1 MPIPSS
7 SSSHYLR
14 PILPRPTLSSEEPDA
29 LSETD
34 RTLAPVPS
42 SSPDSGT
49 HTTQSRVRSPPR
61 PSSRQRVQRAYSA
74 DPTPPTVQIRKLLP
88 TPPPSSENVSS
99 SMPVALGS
107 QRPKQVRESPG
118 TRVLAS
124 AWDKPSVPN
133 AQLGPIPP
141 GRLPVRPLIPRTVR
155 QIDHEGSQDT
165 VEANE
170 AREEEIRGM
179 IQGADRRHMQRK
191 MDSEDRA
198 WCAPVPRSTI
208 LQRTKAFHE
217 SMNED
222 STLDIDHCRV
232 CYQQQSPKSLVE
244 YTWVELEPLYSR
256 VEDKIPELDRD
267 HFLCVQCFPRSS
279 GATFPVCSDCK
290 TSLQQEKLP
299 YDCHVNNLSLG
310 CVHRYPGALRDLSP
324 LEERLIG
331 IHMPCGWITKLTID
345 VEKSTSGRYRK
356 HKRGHITVFP
366 NDVQGL
372 AANVL
377 PHPLVEELERLHVCF
392 VGPRTPVPSDL
403 SFMLS
408 VNPQHLKRALVWLRA
423 NNSLYRDIVISEDR
437 LQAWGKWC
445 PGTEVPRVLFERMV
459 PYELRAEDEIRT
471 GHYVPP
477 AERGRPDEPLRD
489 AHEVIASLEDRET
502 DAAQLEAESN
512 ARLGGPRIGGRDPDE
527 MDPRRVE
534 EELSELTST
543 GLMAT
548 EIAGEHSPQE
558 RLRLLRKATMRGCQ
572 WRRGQKRKND
582 TEDTRLRYRDTE
594 AYIVSSRSGDFADS
608 NDPDF
613 FPKTFPC
620 LFPWGRG
627 GPRILEEEG
636 DDEYGPESDEPHVRK
651 GYKPNG
657 FYLRT
662 WARLCLQRHENRRIS
677 YLRMKRSSF
686 ADIEQIVTSLTA
698 DEIEEAEQEYR
709 ETRAT
714 SNKKMAYL
722 IRELSAFGQRQHMS
736 NEERLHSR
744 RKIKSLCLKH
754 GMPSVWYTINPND
767 LTNEVNMKLAAF
779 RVADGAQAEQLMDKF
794 RKQIGRV
801 QHVVR
806 DAVSSAKFFH
816 RELGLFFQHCVSV
829 GEGSIFGKLSCY
841 FGCVETNERG
851 ALHLHGLLWLDANL
865 RLPDLFK
872 DIAEPNNAG
881 YAEQCCD
888 EGKARRYRRW
898 ESVFADIRHLTED
911 IASLDEVF
919 DAEANWVAHRCQ
931 MHSCGATCTK
941 YSFHDKKNKARNRH
955 PCRFK
960 APWALRERTEFTND
974 GLLHVRR
981 NHERINRYSPA
992 LAVAM
997 RHNTDTAFLP
1007 TNSAGLSMVYYA
1019 TNYSTKL
1026 DTPLWK
1032 RAALVKTVFD
1042 GMADED
1048 DDHALAAGDGTEKAA
1063 QRNNKTRRFLARTAN
1078 QIFTSRE
1085 LSAVEVCSN
1094 LLGYKNSYCS
1104 ETSWANV
1111 YLSTLYWAVFR
1122 RWGGLRE
1129 AAGPEMQQRVVPET
1143 IGFGAGGITLPSS
1156 EAYAYRG
1163 LLLRELCFYEYVS
1176 MVRHAKRYLSLPA
1189 TLTTMPKTQ
1198 KKGTTEGKYRYKTD
1212 LRHTFHDAV
1221 FSLQDGAGVAHDSP
1235 GIQGLLETL
1244 DTFGFSGLEDHP
1256 AVQNS
1261 NTQPHAQMKMPM
1273 RHLKA
1278 TKAAQERFHKERM
1291 LAIEGDE
1298 LGAGLFHPGAETGF
1312 GDGEAYAGFPARPE
1326 EGSSKPAATWVNITA
1341 ADTFQRAGAV
1351 IGADRTLNRMQTI
1364 ALGLICEALDEQRVN
1379 GADRQHL
1386 QYIGGGGGTGKSWL
1400 IDTLKE
1406 VFAAKEASSRLVI
1419 TATSGTAAA
1428 GIGGTTIHSAVGLAF
1443 RDAEGATVEPLSSTN
1458 LERAKE
1464 RWRRRDVLVIDET
1477 SMLGLQTLYDIDKK
1491 LRMLRGFPEKW
1502 FGGIPV
1508 VVLTGDFLQFPPVLQ
1523 KSLLSNTGGDIAVT
1537 GSTRSSSRAAERR
1550 WKESE
1555 AKKLW
1560 QGFTNVVMLEEQKR
1574 AEGDTQLLGF
1584 LERLREGRQTRE
1596 DAAMLGAR
1604 YDGKSKFDFS
1614 GGRRAVIPLNRHRW
1628 ELTLHAALAYGAETG
1643 RRVSIYLSNHRW
1655 ESRIPTAAER
1665 RAAMLLGDEGKLSAA
1680 GLFPYVEGMP
1690 VVITEN
1696 RYMGLK
1702 VVNGAEFTAAGIL
1715 HPPGLEEIV
1724 ITEKLSVFL
1733 GPPSGI
1739 LLRSEETIGLA
1750 FPHLPPDTVMLP
1762 SANFRVPE
1770 KHAKTLRPGLRD
1782 CNTKLG
1788 LVRTGLPCTPGFA
1801 LTDFKAQGR
1810 TLGKT
1815 LLGLYGRTTGR
1826 IAGEVERCDPPLN
1839 VSQFLEARMPEELVE
1854 GAKRLK
1860 LVAETTVKEFEA
1872 RRRREQQGG
1881 GTRVDEQQV
1890 RPEAVQ
1896 DQPHSFASQMPIRA
1910 GASVAW
1916 GTALNA
1922 GGLCQG
1928 SNDTITVAQGERF
1941 ALFSGNKLAG
1951 HGRTGQD
1958 LHSSAG
1964 APRVFNMK
1972 PIQQVAAGWRS
1983 RQ

>member
-1 MPIPSS
+1 
-7 SSSHYLR
+7 
-14 PILPRPTLSSEEPDA
+14 
-29 LSETD
+29 
-34 RTLAPVPS
+34 
-42 SSPDSGT
+42 
-49 HTTQSRVRSPPR
+49 
-61 PSSRQRVQRAYSA
+61 
-74 DPTPPTVQIRKLLP
+74 
-88 TPPPSSENVSS
+88 
-99 SMPVALGS
+99 
-107 QRPKQVRESPG
+107 
-118 TRVLAS
+118 
-124 AWDKPSVPN
+124 
-133 AQLGPIPP
+133 
-141 GRLPVRPLIPRTVR
+141 
-155 QIDHEGSQDT
+155 
-165 VEANE
+165 
-170 AREEEIRGM
+170 
-179 IQGADRRHMQRK
+179 MQRK

-1176 MVRHAKRYLSLPA
+1176 MVRVRRVGRRTRIDQARFIPFDPRMPGHESWTQELLPEACQAIPVVTGHLDHDAQNTEEGSAVLLLGLFVPWETFVQSTGQDPVDIWKNLHTELPGRVQAIVNNIRLLQKSAEDAKRDARLWASRS
-1189 TLTTMPKTQ
+1189 
-1198 KKGTTEGKYRYKTD
+1198 EGDEGYEFDGAEEDQEPGGEWYPDKTD

-1826 IAGEVERCDPPLN
+1826 IAGEVERCDPVSMYVQLSRVRRFDDIALIQPLN